1 MAILVISISSNSSDE
16 SVGSS
21 PSRIILFGTIPVE
34 TPTIPSVVPTLPHIS
49 PFLAHSLPPSSPTHD
64 LPPDDVTPPAVR
76 QILPA
81 PLGLPHR
88 PAVLV
93 LPDNFLSDDSSPDSS
108 SDSSSDYSSDSSS
121 GHSIPDSSF
130 SPKDS
135 SFDAP
140 ATISARPSH
149 KRCRFPAASVLLAT
163 LVPGA
168 LSPVRADLLL
178 PRRRIREVI
187 TISDYDD
194 STEGSYE
201 AYIGPDIDS
210 DVQANI
216 DADTAAVE
224 TAAALE
230 VGIKIEAD
238 VGVEVGIRIKR
249 EDEVKEEAE
258 SRDRGTIEIGV
269 DRVLDI
275 ESAQREQGHRM
286 VAARGN
292 GDGNPNMNVGGIV
305 PVTREYTY
313 QDFLKCQP
321 LFFKGTK
328 GVVGLTRW
336 FQKMETVFYIS
347 NCPLKYQVKYAS
359 CTLQNSALT
368 WWNSQKRT
376 IRTDVAYTMTW
387 KELMKLMT
395 EELILL
401 CTKMVPKEED
411 KVEKYIGGLPDNIQ
425 GNVIAV
431 EPIRL
436 QDTIRISNHLM
447 DQKLKG
453 YAAKN
458 AKNKRRF
465 KKNPKDNRVQQP
477 PFKRHGHYKSDWPN
491 LKNQNH
497 GNKNEI
503 NEAKGKAYVLGGG
516 EANPDSIVITGTF
529 LLNNRYASVLF
540 NLVADQSFVST
551 TFSALLNVVPS
562 ILDISYAVELAD
574 GRVAETNIILRGCT
588 LGLLGHPF
596 NIDLMPVELGS
607 FDVIIGMDWMAK
619 YHATIICDEKVV
631 RIPYGNKVL
640 IIQGDGSEGRNKSRL
655 SIISCTKTEKYI
667 QKGCQVFLAQK
678 QTEDKSRER

>member
-1 MAILVISISSNSSDE
+1 M
-16 SVGSS
+16 
-21 PSRIILFGTIPVE
+21 
-34 TPTIPSVVPTLPHIS
+34 
-49 PFLAHSLPPSSPTHD
+49 
-64 LPPDDVTPPAVR
+64 
-76 QILPA
+76 
-81 PLGLPHR
+81 
-88 PAVLV
+88 
-93 LPDNFLSDDSSPDSS
+93 
-108 SDSSSDYSSDSSS
+108 
-121 GHSIPDSSF
+121 
-130 SPKDS
+130 
-135 SFDAP
+135 
-140 ATISARPSH
+140 
-149 KRCRFPAASVLLAT
+149 
-163 LVPGA
+163 
-168 LSPVRADLLL
+168 
-178 PRRRIREVI
+178 
-187 TISDYDD
+187 
-194 STEGSYE
+194 
-201 AYIGPDIDS
+201 
-210 DVQANI
+210 
-216 DADTAAVE
+216 
-224 TAAALE
+224 
-230 VGIKIEAD
+230 
-238 VGVEVGIRIKR
+238 
-249 EDEVKEEAE
+249 E
-258 SRDRGTIEIGV
+258 SRDEHV
-269 DRVLDI
+269 DDNGDDHANGNGGDNGNGL
-275 ESAQREQGHRM
+275 GG
-286 VAARGN
+286 GN
-292 GDGNPNMNVGGIV
+292 GDGNPNMNVGGVV

-336 FQKMETVFYIS
+336 FQKIEIVIHIS
-347 NCPLKYQVKYAS
+347 NCPSKYQVKYAS

-376 IRTDVAYTMTW
+376 IRTDVAYAMTW

-425 GNVIAV
+425 GNVIAA

-516 EANPDSIVITGTF
+516 EANPDSIVIT
-529 LLNNRYASVLF
+529 
-540 NLVADQSFVST
+540 
-551 TFSALLNVVPS
+551 
-562 ILDISYAVELAD
+562 DISYAVELSD

-596 NIDLMPVELGS
+596 NIDLMLVELGS
-607 FDVIIGMDWMAK
+607 FDVIIGMDWMVK